1 MSGFDVPSCEC
12 VILLRPTQSLSLYI
26 QQSTRCLRPDGNK
39 KSIII
44 DMVGNCFRHGMP
56 TEKREW
62 SLTKSMKCENPSG
75 EDAIKVRQCPNC
87 YKVYEPKT
95 RQCPYCNYIAEP
107 TPREVKQEE
116 QAELERI
123 KKVEKYQRKNEVYN
137 CRTYGELVAYAKNK
151 GYKNPRSV
159 GHIIYYKLEK
169 RKVRNNEF

>member
-1 MSGFDVPSCEC
+1 
-12 VILLRPTQSLSLYI
+12 
-26 QQSTRCLRPDGNK
+26 
-39 KSIII
+39 
-44 DMVGNCFRHGMP
+44 MP

-123 KKVEKYQRKNEVYN
+123 QKVEKYQRKNEIYN
-137 CRTYGELVAYAKNK
+137 CKTYAELVAYAKNK
-151 GYKNPRSV
+151 GYKSPRSV

-169 RKVRNNEF
+169 RKVRNNEFK